1 MKNLIEIQK
10 KIIPQAIELMG
21 KRYAILRQISI
32 SQPIGRR
39 VLSNMIDL
47 SERTIRTEIEFL
59 KDSNLIDISVSGM
72 SLTEEGGRFLE
83 KMDTVMGEIMGISD
97 LEIKLAEKLGIKKVV
112 ISKNANDSDDILAE
126 GVAKTAANYIMSNLG
141 SNDKIAIAGGTT
153 MRRVAMNL
161 RQDKNTEDFYE
172 GVMVMPTRGS
182 VGSDIDIQANSIAAL
197 AAKKLGCSVEFLYV
211 PDEIDGSAKE
221 TLLAIPDMKKTLDDL
236 KVADMVV
243 FSIGRADVMAK
254 RRNMNDV
261 DLKFLMDSGAI
272 GEAFGHYF
280 NKDGEVVM
288 KLNTVG
294 IDLDMYRNTKNPV
307 VVFSGN
313 EKVESFL
320 ALYRLNRNITLITDE
335 KSAKEVLNRLV

>member
-39 VLSNMIDL
+39 VLSNIIDL

-59 KDSNLIDISVSGM
+59 KDSNFIEISVSGM

-83 KMDTVMGEIMGISD
+83 KMDSVMGEIMGISD
-97 LEIKLAEKLGIKKVV
+97 LEIKLQEKLGIQKIVV
-112 ISKNANDSDDILAE
+112 SKNSNDHEDLMIE
-126 GVAKTAANYIMSNLG
+126 GVCKTAANYIINNL
-141 SNDKIAIAGGTT
+141 SPQDKIAIAGGTT
-153 MRRVAMNL
+153 MRRVAQNL
-161 RQDKNTEDFYE
+161 RQDKNEE
-172 GVMVMPTRGS
+172 GYYKDVIVMPTRGS

-197 AAKKLGCSVEFLYV
+197 AAKNLGCDVEFLYV
-211 PDEIDGSAKE
+211 PDEIDGNARD
-221 TLLAIPDMKKTLDDL
+221 TLLTIPDVKKTLDDL
-236 KVADMVV
+236 KLADMVV
-243 FSIGRADVMAK
+243 FSIGRADLMAR
-254 RRNMNDV
+254 RRNMSESEISN
-261 DLKFLMDSGAI
+261 LISKGAI
-272 GEAFGHYF
+272 CEAFGHYF

-294 IDLDMYRNTKNPV
+294 IDVDMYKNTKNAI
-307 VVFSGN
+307 VVFAGN

-320 ALYRLNRNITLITDE
+320 ALYKLNKNITLITDE
-335 KSAKEVLNRLV
+335 YSAKEILNRLV